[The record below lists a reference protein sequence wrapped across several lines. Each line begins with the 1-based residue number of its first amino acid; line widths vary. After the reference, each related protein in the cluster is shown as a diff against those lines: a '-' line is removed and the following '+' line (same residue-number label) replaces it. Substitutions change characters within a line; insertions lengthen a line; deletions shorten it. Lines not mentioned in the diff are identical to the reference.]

1 MKVIGGSTDL
11 PTGPRRNLESYGYR
25 RQGLTFAAEL
35 PADTE
40 CYLEIDEK
48 RDAMI
53 VRRRFDKAIVM
64 VVKRD
69 QVILKPV

>member
-1 MKVIGGSTDL
+1 MKVTRGSTDL
-11 PTGPRRNLESYGYR
+11 LGPRRDLESYGYR
-25 RQGLTFAAEL
+25 RGTTFVSEL

-48 RDAMI
+48 RDAVI
-53 VRRRFDKAIVM
+53 VRRRSDKAIVM

-69 QVILKPV
+69 AVILKPV